1 MGKLLKGVAKF
12 AVATAAVGGLCYVFK
27 DQIKESKL
35 YKEYDVDTKIQKVKT
50 TIKEK
55 MPNLFEKEEDIV
67 DENEIFFDDLDLTAE
82 DMERDYVDIDAD
94 VVVEDKVEEAT
105 EDTTEA

>member
-1 MGKLLKGVAKF
+1 MGKILKGVAKF

-50 TIKEK
+50 TIKDK
-55 MPNLFEKEEDIV
+55 IPNLFEKEEDIV

-82 DMERDYVDIDAD
+82 DMERDYVDIDAE
-94 VVVEDKVEEAT
+94 VVAEDKAEEAT
-105 EDTTEA
+105 KDSTEA

>member
-1 MGKLLKGVAKF
+1 MGKILKGVAKF

-50 TIKEK
+50 TIKDK

-67 DENEIFFDDLDLTAE
+67 DENEIFFDNLDLTAE
-82 DMERDYVDIDAD
+82 DMERDYVDIDAE
-94 VVVEDKVEEAT
+94 VVAEDKAEEAT